1 MPSSRS
7 DSSRP
12 NTIVLL
18 AAASLT
24 AMVAIVFARLAYG
37 LILPSMRA
45 ELGLS
50 YRAAG
55 NLGTITALGYFLFI
69 LPGGVAA
76 TRWGSRNTAMG
87 GLLLV
92 MLGFIGLA
100 MADSYLPIV
109 ALMLALGVGT
119 AYCFAPML
127 SLLVTWYP
135 ERRGLMIGCMTAGI
149 GAGLFLVGLL
159 VPWLVQLFGA
169 IGWRVSWGVFAAVAA
184 IATLLVLLGV
194 KDPPVAGDAGRQ
206 ALPAAEK
213 WRIYRNPRVLTIA
226 AVYGIIGVSYIA
238 QAIFMVSFA
247 EASGIAG
254 TTAGWLVS
262 MSGLLSVICGPLWGS
277 LSDRWGRGN
286 TLLLTLSLLTVGMA
300 LPMLSQSLPTFFF
313 HFLLFGVSIN
323 GSFTMVQAASTDQV
337 APRYIPIA
345 FSYATLFFAGG
356 QFIGPAIAGWLIEAG
371 GFQAALGFTCC
382 ALLLGIYL
390 SQRIRAFP
398 NALAVD

>member
-1 MPSSRS
+1 MASSRS

-12 NTIVLL
+12 NTLVLL
-18 AAASLT
+18 LAASLT

-45 ELGLS
+45 ELGLG
-50 YRAAG
+50 YREAG

-69 LPGGVAA
+69 LPGGLAA
-76 TRWGSRNTAMG
+76 TRWGARNTVIG

-92 MLGFIGLA
+92 MLAFIGLA
-100 MADSYLPIV
+100 VAQSYLPIAV
-109 ALMLALGVGT
+109 LMFALGVGT

-135 ERRGLMIGCMTAGI
+135 ERRGLMIGYMTAGI
-149 GAGLFLVGLL
+149 GAGLFLIGLL
-159 VPWLVQLFGA
+159 IPWLIRLFGA
-169 IGWRVSWGVFAAVAA
+169 LGWRVSWGVFAVVTAVAA
-184 IATLLVLLGV
+184 LLVLLGA

-206 ALPAAEK
+206 ARPGAER
-213 WRIYRNPRVLTIA
+213 WRIYRNPRVLTVA
-226 AVYGIIGVSYIA
+226 VVYGIIGVSYIA
-238 QAIFMVSFA
+238 QAIFMISFA
-247 EASGIAG
+247 EASGVAS
-254 TTAGWLVS
+254 TTAGWLLS
-262 MSGLLSVICGPLWGS
+262 MSGLLSVISGPLWGL

-286 TLLLTLSLLTVGMA
+286 TLLLTLSLLTAGMA
-300 LPMLSQSLPTFFF
+300 LPMFSQTVPAFFF
-313 HFLLFGVSIN
+313 HFVLFGLALN

-371 GFQAALGFTCC
+371 GFRAALGFTCF
-382 ALLLGIYL
+382 ALLVGIHL
-390 SQRIRAFP
+390 TLRIRAFP
-398 NALAVD
+398 KELAVV

>member
-1 MPSSRS
+1 MASSRS

-12 NTIVLL
+12 NTLILL
-18 AAASLT
+18 LAASLT

-45 ELGLS
+45 ELGLG
-50 YRAAG
+50 YREAG

-76 TRWGSRNTAMG
+76 TRWGARNTVIG

-92 MLGFIGLA
+92 MLAFIGLA
-100 MADSYLPIV
+100 VARSHLPIAV
-109 ALMLALGVGT
+109 LMFALGVGT

-135 ERRGLMIGCMTAGI
+135 ERRGLMIGYMTAGI
-149 GAGLFLVGLL
+149 GAGLFLIGLL
-159 VPWLVQLFGA
+159 IPWLIRLFGA
-169 IGWRVSWGVFAAVAA
+169 VGWRVSWGVFAAVTAVAA
-184 IATLLVLLGV
+184 LLVLLGA
-194 KDPPVAGDAGRQ
+194 KDPPAAGGAGRQ
-206 ALPAAEK
+206 TRPAADR
-213 WRIYRNPRVLTIA
+213 WRIYRNPRVLTVA
-226 AVYGIIGVSYIA
+226 VVYGIIGVSYIA
-238 QAIFMVSFA
+238 QAIFMISFA
-247 EASGIAG
+247 EASGVAS
-254 TTAGWLVS
+254 TTAGWLLS
-262 MSGLLSVICGPLWGS
+262 MSGLLSVISGPLWGL

-286 TLLLTLSLLTVGMA
+286 TLLLTLSLLTAGMA
-300 LPMLSQSLPTFFF
+300 LPMFSQTLPAFFF
-313 HFLLFGVSIN
+313 HFVLFGLALN

-337 APRYIPIA
+337 APQYIPIA

-356 QFIGPAIAGWLIEAG
+356 QFIGPAIAGWLIEIG
-371 GFQAALGFTCC
+371 GFRAALGFTCF

-398 NALAVD
+398 KELAVV

>member
-1 MPSSRS
+1 MPANRG
-7 DSSRP
+7 DSARP

-18 AAASLT
+18 LAASLT

-45 ELGLS
+45 ELGLG
-50 YRAAG
+50 YHAAG

-76 TRWGSRNTAMG
+76 TRWGARNTTIG

-100 MADSYLPIV
+100 IAGSYPPIA
-109 ALMLALGVGT
+109 ALMFALGVGT

-127 SLLVTWYP
+127 SLLVAWYP

-149 GAGLFLVGLL
+149 GAGLFLIGLL
-159 VPWLVQLFGA
+159 IPWLIRIFGD

-184 IATLLVLLGV
+184 VAALLVLLGA
-194 KDPPVAGDAGRQ
+194 KDPPVAGNAGRQ

-213 WRIYRNPRVLTIA
+213 WRIYRNPRMLTIA
-226 AVYGIIGVSYIA
+226 GVYAIIGVSYIA

-247 EASGIAG
+247 EASGIASA
-254 TTAGWLVS
+254 TAGWLVA
-262 MSGLLSVICGPLWGS
+262 MSGLLAVVCGPLWGL

-286 TLLLTLSLLTVGMA
+286 TLLMTMSLVTAGMA
-300 LPMLSQSLPTFFF
+300 LPVFSQTLPAFFV
-313 HFLLFGVSIN
+313 HFLLFGVAVN
-323 GSFTMVQAASTDQV
+323 GAFTMVQAASTDQV

-356 QFIGPAIAGWLIEAG
+356 QFLGPAIAGWLIEVG
-371 GFQAALGFTCC
+371 GFRAAIGFTAL
-382 ALLLGIYL
+382 ALLVGIYL

-398 NALAVD
+398 KELAVP